1 MHIPAGTDHLM
12 SEKKVLI
19 MQLCVCEVFF
29 VELKQLVDQLATI
42 LIIILV
48 VF

>member
-1 MHIPAGTDHLM
+1 M

-29 VELKQLVDQLATI
+29 ELKQLVDQLATI